1 MTTLKMTLFS
11 QFFNIRCLLF
21 DIYWIDFC
29 LLNSFLINFGI
40 TYPLKLVSVWINIS
54 STLQTRLLKLLF
66 DIIKNIFASISFLVL
81 YHFLLSVSLFLCII
95 TSHFIKY
102 VMYCTYNY
110 LCKNNAMLAS
120 PFNLLY
126 KTEVILFPNKMI
138 LEHIRN
144 SLTRYLS
151 VKQPC

>member
-1 MTTLKMTLFS
+1 M
-11 QFFNIRCLLF
+11 
-21 DIYWIDFC
+21 YWIDFS

-66 DIIKNIFASISFLVL
+66 DITKNIFASISFLVL
-81 YHFLLSVSLFLCII
+81 YHFLLSVFVFLCII
-95 TSHFIKY
+95 ASYLIKY
-102 VMYCTYNY
+102 VMYCPYNY
-110 LCKNNAMLAS
+110 LCKNNAMLTS
-120 PFNLLY
+120 VFNLLH

-151 VKQPC
+151 VKKPC